1 MAAFVDRFNTVAL
14 IERFNHVGR
23 VQECD
28 YAGIDPNIPFRVLYI
43 SIVEGGRIIMS
54 LMIGDKLGQVILPPR
69 FQNVFNNTDLYR
81 INDDRV
87 RLCLQIRQSGGGPRY
102 LELGFLEA

>member
-1 MAAFVDRFNTVAL
+1 MAAYVDRFNTIAL

-28 YAGIDPNIPFRVLYI
+28 YAGIATNIPFRVLYV
-43 SIVEGGRIIMS
+43 SIVEGGRIVLS
-54 LMIGDKLGQVILPPR
+54 LMMGDTLGQVILPPR
-69 FQNVFNNTDLYR
+69 FLNIFNSADLYR

-87 RLCLQIRQSGGGPRY
+87 RLCLLIRQSGGGPRY
-102 LELGFLEA
+102 LELSFLEE